1 MSKIKER
8 AAEARQLLANESLLA
23 VLSEIQDEA
32 TQVFLD
38 PFSPI
43 EKIARAHEGVRA
55 VATVFA
61 ALQAR
66 IDAQAVEDKQKG
78 SAP

>member
-1 MSKIKER
+1 MSIIKQR

-23 VLSEIQDEA
+23 VLSEIRDEA
-32 TQVFLD
+32 AQVFLN
-38 PFSPI
+38 PFAKV
-43 EKIARAHEGVRA
+43 EEIARAHEDVRA

-61 ALQAR
+61 ALQTR

>member
-1 MSKIKER
+1 MSMITQR
-8 AAEARQLLANESLLA
+8 AAEARRLLADETLLA

-32 TQVFLD
+32 AQVFLN
-38 PFSPI
+38 PHSAI
-43 EKIARAHEGVRA
+43 EEIARAHEGVRA

-61 ALQAR
+61 ALQSR
-66 IDAQAVEDKQKG
+66 LDAQAVEDKRKG

>member
-1 MSKIKER
+1 MTTIKER
-8 AAEARQLLANESLLA
+8 AAEARALLANEALLS
-23 VLSEIQDEA
+23 VLSEIKDEA
-32 TQVFLD
+32 TSVFLN
-38 PFSPI
+38 PFAGI
-43 EKIARAHEGVRA
+43 EEIARAHEGVRA

-61 ALQAR
+61 ALQQR

>member
-1 MSKIKER
+1 MSKIKQR
-8 AAEARQLLANESLLA
+8 AAEARTLLADESLLA
-23 VLSEIQDEA
+23 VMSEIKDDA
-32 TQVFLD
+32 AQVFLN
-38 PFSPI
+38 PYSGI
-43 EKIARAHEGVRA
+43 EEIARAHEGIRA

-61 ALQAR
+61 ALQSR

>member
-1 MSKIKER
+1 MSNIKQR
-8 AAEARQLLANESLLA
+8 AAEARMLLANESLLS
-23 VLSEIQDEA
+23 VLSEIREDA
-32 TQVFLD
+32 TSVFLD
-38 PFSPI
+38 PFADI
-43 EKIARAHEGVRA
+43 EKIARAHEGIRA